1 MNIEELRTFVEVA
14 NAGGITPAAQ
24 RLGISKS
31 VVSRRLARLE
41 ADLGT
46 QLLLRTTRGAAL
58 TEAGAIFR
66 EHAAKVA
73 GEIDAARETISPTG
87 DLTGR
92 LRVAVPL
99 TFGPSHFAPVFAEMA
114 KRHPQL
120 HIQTCYSDSFVDLL
134 SGGFDCAIRI
144 GALEDS
150 ALIARRVGPLSAS
163 LFASPEYLKTRGA
176 PETPEHLVE
185 HEAVLLGTEAWYLTG
200 KGQVVAVRPQGRFK
214 ADNGP
219 ALLAATLAGI
229 GIGRLFDNLADE
241 HVAAGALAR
250 VLTSYPPLPSAI
262 NVVRLPSQ
270 NPARKVRVL
279 TELLI
284 ERFRA
289 DPHLTESPLFS
300 DRRPLIER
308 VPPQTRTAIAA

>member
-14 NAGGITPAAQ
+14 NAGGITPAAH

-120 HIQTCYSDSFVDLL
+120 HIQTCYSDSLVDLL

-150 ALIARRVGPLSAS
+150 ALIARRVGPLTAS

-176 PETPEHLVE
+176 PATPEHLVE
-185 HEAVLLGTEAWYLTG
+185 HEAVLLGTEAWYLTDNG
-200 KGQVVAVRPQGRFK
+200 RVVAVRPQGRFK
-214 ADNGP
+214 ADNGA

-241 HVAAGALAR
+241 HVASGALVR
-250 VLTSYPPLPSAI
+250 LLTNYPPLPSAI
-262 NVVRLPSQ
+262 NVVRLPGQ

-289 DPHLTESPLFS
+289 DPYFMESPLCGAWRS
-300 DRRPLIER
+300 LTQRGAPQRRRAL
-308 VPPQTRTAIAA
+308 AA